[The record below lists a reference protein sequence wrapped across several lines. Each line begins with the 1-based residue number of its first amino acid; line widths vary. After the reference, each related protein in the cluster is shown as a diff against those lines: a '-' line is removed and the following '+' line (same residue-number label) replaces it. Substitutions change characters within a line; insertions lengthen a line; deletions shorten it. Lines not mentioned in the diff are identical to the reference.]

1 MKTGKAFLAGVVGG
15 AVMSAIMLM
24 ARTVMGMEVKL
35 ELLLGTMIGLQPGT
49 TAWIVGFVMHLMIS
63 GLIALAYAWAF
74 ENVLHRANA
83 GAGALVAIAHIL
95 VAGVF
100 MGMMPLMHPL
110 VPEVMPGPGFFMLNL
125 GVMGLVAFVM
135 LHLIYGA
142 IVGAMYGPTLA
153 ASGVGG
159 AGVRTRPAV

>member
-1 MKTGKAFLAGVVGG
+1 MKTGSAFLAGVVGG
-15 AVMSAIMLM
+15 AIMSAIMFM

-35 ELLLGTMIGLQPGT
+35 ELLLGTMIGLEPGT
-49 TAWIVGFVMHLMIS
+49 TAWIVGFVLHLVIS

-83 GAGALVAIAHIL
+83 GAGMLVALVHIV

-100 MGMMPLMHPL
+100 MGLMPMVHPL
-110 VPEVMPGPGFFMLNL
+110 VPEMMPGPGFFMLNL
-125 GVMGLVAFVM
+125 GAMGLVAFVL

-153 ASGVGG
+153 GSTVG
-159 AGVRTRPAV
+159 APAAHTRPAV

>member
-15 AVMSAIMLM
+15 AVMSAIMFM
-24 ARTVMGMEVKL
+24 ARTVMGMDVKL
-35 ELLLGTMIGLQPGT
+35 ELLLGTMVGLQPGT

-83 GAGALVAIAHIL
+83 GAGVMVSVVHIV

-100 MGMMPLMHPL
+100 MGLMPMMHPL
-110 VPEVMPGPGFFMLNL
+110 VPEQMEGPGFFMLGL

-135 LHLIYGA
+135 LHVIFGA
-142 IVGAMYGPTLA
+142 IVGAMYGPALHGSA
-153 ASGVGG
+153 VGEG
-159 AGVRTRPAV
+159 ARARPAL